1 MKCKKLVILL
11 SLMLIFSSAEV
22 VAQQTMSSAFDNLS
36 STSGSVSYTVGQML
50 FTDLNNLD
58 FQIYQAINIPIETFQ
73 KNNTGIVKKET
84 SFYAFPNPCTDFVI
98 LKFNSIESTDL
109 IYQLFDINGNLKK
122 QGAITWNETQIEL
135 IDLPPSLYLVRIL
148 ENQKEI
154 ENIKFIKN

>member
-1 MKCKKLVILL
+1 MKSKRLVILL
-11 SLMLIFSSAEV
+11 SLVLIFSSAV
-22 VAQQTMSSAFDNLS
+22 VMAQQTMSSAFDNLS

-73 KNNTGIVKKET
+73 KNNTSIVKKET
-84 SFYAFPNPCTDFVI
+84 SFCAFPNPCTDFVI

-109 IYQLFDINGNLKK
+109 IYQLFDLNGNLMK
-122 QGAITWNETQIEL
+122 QGAITWNKTRIEL